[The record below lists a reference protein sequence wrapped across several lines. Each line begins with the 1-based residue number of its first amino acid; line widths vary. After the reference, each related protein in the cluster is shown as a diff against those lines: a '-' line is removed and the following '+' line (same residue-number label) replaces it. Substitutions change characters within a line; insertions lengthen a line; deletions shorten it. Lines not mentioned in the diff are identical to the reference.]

1 MLEYELRGNLI
12 AITGCSKDEENLE
25 IPDTIDNLPVSRIDP
40 NTFNSMPNVKR
51 LVVPGT
57 CKVIGAYAFAGCEN
71 LREIV
76 IEDGVEVIED
86 WAFISCNIESIS
98 LPQTLKTVG
107 NNAFLGTRVKKDVE
121 DFMEKMSSLKRPRN
135 HTNNKCCVLPLE
147 MRDHMDKV
155 DDQFIQEKSK
165 YIDNQFDLVTQ
176 EVIKESDIDL
186 PLIFDGE
193 HFLLAIYNR
202 KPIED
207 IKVEITSDTNTSIG
221 LYTLNDPE
229 FITLRVNVNTKGLF
243 LTSFVIRTPYLEAAE
258 FQKIKFDSRQLEGM
272 YYYFVELQ
280 ADLSCF
286 GNGNY
291 ENEFALNQYNVLLEK
306 YETKLKY
313 ELITK
318 AQMDLIQNTVSEKI
332 TNTVY
337 GFLTQLDNAPRLL
350 YFLNLI
356 QKVMEDPA
364 EDKGYD
370 LQNVINVFNNFITD
384 TYNNLSS
391 VESLRQACITYID
404 DYIIQLEDATQLT
417 NDILAQKYDVTLSD
431 SVGNVLDL
439 DDAYKMED
447 KFLESDVNFKLHAE
461 YLNYIYNE
469 MRIMNQEFQVFEFEK
484 LINNS
489 VKKED

>member
-71 LREIV
+71 LAEI
-76 IEDGVEVIED
+76 ILEDGVEVIED
-86 WAFISCNIESIS
+86 WAFISCNIQSIS

-107 NNAFLGTRVKKDVE
+107 NNSFLGTRVKKDVE

-135 HTNNKCCVLPLE
+135 HTNNKCCVLPLS
-147 MRDHMDKV
+147 MLDQMDKI

-165 YIDNQFDLVTQ
+165 YIDNQYDLVTQ
-176 EVIKESDIDL
+176 EIIKEEDIDL

-193 HFLLAIYNR
+193 HFILAIYNR

-207 IKVEITSDTNTSIG
+207 IKVEITSETNTSIG
-221 LYTLNDPE
+221 LYTINDPD
-229 FITLRVNVNTKGLF
+229 FIALRVNVTTKGLF

-258 FQKIKFDSRQLEGM
+258 FQRIKVDHRQIEGM

-280 ADLSCF
+280 ADLQCYS
-286 GNGNY
+286 NGNY
-291 ENEFALNQYNVLLEK
+291 EREFALNQYNLLINK

-313 ELITK
+313 ELINN
-318 AQMDLIQNTVSEKI
+318 AQMDVIRNTVNEKI
-332 TNTVY
+332 ANTVY
-337 GFLTQLDNAPRLL
+337 GFLTQLDGAPRLL

-356 QKVMEDPA
+356 QAVMNDTNE
-364 EDKGYD
+364 EREYD

-391 VESLRQACITYID
+391 CESLRQACITYID
-404 DYIIQLEDATQLT
+404 DYIIQLEDATNSR
-417 NDILAQKYDVTLSD
+417 NDILAQKYDIQLAD
-431 SVGNVLDL
+431 SVGNILEL

-447 KFLESDVNFKLHAE
+447 NFLNTDVNFKLHAE

-469 MRIMNQEFQVFEFEK
+469 MRVMNQEFQMFEFEK
-484 LINNS
+484 LINS
-489 VKKED
+489 KKEE